1 MSTSPS
7 MRGCRIAALA
17 CIVCVAGTAPGAW
30 GQEQPWLD
38 PSLPPEQ
45 RTASLM
51 AAMTGPEK
59 LAMLHFGRPC
69 GYIGCVDGN
78 ARLGIPA
85 LRLQDGAA
93 GVGNGAA
100 GVTQLPA
107 PVVVGAS
114 WDTVLARQYGEVLGM
129 EHWAKGANIAL
140 TPTVNIVR
148 DPRWGRA
155 YESFGEDP
163 FLNGRMAVAH
173 IVGVQSRG
181 PMAQLKHFA
190 AYNQETL
197 RSDTNVLVD
206 ERTLHEIYLP
216 AFETAIREARPRSV
230 MCSYNLV
237 NNLHACE
244 NPALLLRILKG
255 ELGFD
260 GFVTSDWFATQST
273 VAAANNGLDM
283 EMPNQLYFGAPLTAA
298 VAAGRVTQATI
309 DEKVRRI
316 LLAMFRQRLFERPQ
330 NGTPQSPATRGEHV
344 ALACQAAVQGSV
356 LLKNDGVL
364 PLQPAIR
371 SIAVIGPRAGTSA
384 LTGGGGSAQVLA
396 QAIVSPVQGLQ
407 ERGGADVSVVF
418 APAMARSDG
427 ALPGI
432 DPRFVATVSGRG
444 PGFDVDYFA
453 GTQLAPPV
461 VLNRVDASLDHDWQ
475 GGSPALGLPR
485 LNWSARWTAWLT
497 PPDTGTYTFSLSS
510 DDGSRLLVDGQ
521 PVIDGFLPQPG
532 TTRSGTVALTAGRPV
547 LLQVEYFQGS
557 GSSRLTLGWLRP
569 GQNLR
574 DEALAAA
581 RGADAAVVVVG
592 KATIEGSDL
601 ADIRLTAEQ
610 DALVDSVAALN
621 PRTIVVVN
629 SGSALEMP
637 WLDRVPAVVQS
648 WYPGQEYGHALAA
661 LLFGDEN
668 FSGKLPVSF
677 PRRLADAPAAAPE
690 RFPGVARRARYE
702 EGLEVGYRWYDR
714 RGIEP
719 MFPFGHGLSYTRFA
733 YGNLVVGTPDAAGS
747 VTVSFDVTN
756 TGERSGAEVAQVYV
770 AQPAIGG
777 EPLRQLRGFERL
789 ELRPQQTRRA
799 SITLDRR
806 SFQSWQGGWV
816 TTAGAHQI
824 FVGASSRDLRLAG
837 QVMVPGP

>member
-17 CIVCVAGTAPGAW
+17 CIVCVAGTTTGAW
-30 GQEQPWLD
+30 SRERPWLD
-38 PSLPPEQ
+38 ASLPPEQ
-45 RTASLM
+45 RTASLL
-51 AAMTGPEK
+51 AAMTLPEK
-59 LAMLHFGRPC
+59 LSMLHFGMRC

-93 GVGNGAA
+93 GVGNGVA

-114 WDTVLARQYGEVLGM
+114 WDTVLARRYGEVLGT
-129 EHWAKGANIAL
+129 EHWAKGVNIAL

-181 PMAQLKHFA
+181 PMVQLKHFA

-230 MCSYNLV
+230 MCSYNMV

-244 NPALLLRILKG
+244 NPALLMRILKG
-255 ELGFD
+255 ELGYE

-273 VAAANNGLDM
+273 VAAANSGLDM
-283 EMPNQLYFGAPLTAA
+283 EMPNQLYFGAPLAAA

-309 DEKVRRI
+309 DDKVRRI

-330 NGTPQSPATRGEHV
+330 NGTLQTPATRPDHV
-344 ALACQAAVQGSV
+344 ELARQVAVQGSV
-356 LLKNDGVL
+356 LLKNDGAL
-364 PLQPAIR
+364 PLPDTVR

-384 LTGGGGSAQVLA
+384 LTGGGGSAQVQPSEL
-396 QAIVSPVQGLQ
+396 VSPYQGLQ
-407 ERGGADVSVVF
+407 ARAGDAVEVRH
-418 APAMARSDG
+418 APALARSDG

-461 VLNRVDASLDHDWQ
+461 LLNRVDAALDHDWQ
-475 GGSPALGLPR
+475 GGSPALGVPP
-485 LNWSARWTAWLT
+485 LNWSARWTALLT

-510 DDGSRLLVDGQ
+510 DDGSRLLVNGQ
-521 PVIDGFLPQPG
+521 PVIDSFVPQPG
-532 TTRSGTVALTAGRPV
+532 STRSGTVALAAGEPV
-547 LLQVEYFQGS
+547 LLQVEYFQG
-557 GSSRLTLGWLRP
+557 GGGSRLTLGWLRP
-569 GQNLR
+569 GQNLH
-574 DEALAAA
+574 DEALEAA
-581 RGADAAVVVVG
+581 RTADAAVVVVG
-592 KATIEGSDL
+592 KPTIEGSDL
-601 ADIRLTAEQ
+601 ADIRLPADQ
-610 DALVDSVAALN
+610 DALVASVAALN
-621 PRTIVVVN
+621 RRTIVVVN
-629 SGSALEMP
+629 TGSAVAMP
-637 WLDRVPAVVQS
+637 WLASVAAVVQG
-648 WYPGQEYGHALAA
+648 WYPGQAYGHALAA

-677 PRRLADAPAAAPE
+677 PRALADAPAATPE
-690 RFPGVARRARYE
+690 RFPGVARRAHYD

-719 MFPFGHGLSYTRFA
+719 MFPFGHGLSYTSFA
-733 YGNLVVGTPDAAGS
+733 YGNLAVGAPDAAGS

-756 TGERSGAEVAQVYV
+756 TGGRSGAEVAQVYV
-770 AQPAIGG
+770 GQPATSG

-789 ELRPQQTRRA
+789 VLRPQETRRA

-806 SFQSWQGGWV
+806 SFQSWQEGGWV
-816 TTAGAHQI
+816 TTPGVHQV
-824 FVGASSRDLRLAG
+824 FVGASSRDVRLSG
-837 QVMVPGP
+837 QVMLP